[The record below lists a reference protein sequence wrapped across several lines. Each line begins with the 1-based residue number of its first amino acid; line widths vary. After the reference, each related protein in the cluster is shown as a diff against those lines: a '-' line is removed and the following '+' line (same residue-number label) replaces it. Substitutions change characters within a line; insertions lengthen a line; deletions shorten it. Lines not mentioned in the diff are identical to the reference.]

1 MISSERLILRPVMMC
16 DRFDIFDY
24 SKNENIGRNA
34 GWAPHSSIDE
44 TESILDDIFIGKD
57 GIFSIILKERPKVI
71 GTIGLTDDP
80 ARSNPSSRML
90 GYSLSEEYWGKGY
103 MTEAVNSVLKYG
115 FENMG
120 LSIITANCYAENS
133 RSCSVLKKC
142 GFIYE
147 GTLRSCALSCD
158 GVLHGCEFYSI
169 TIDEYKKAV

>member
-1 MISSERLILRPVMMC
+1 
-16 DRFDIFDY
+16 
-24 SKNENIGRNA
+24 
-34 GWAPHSSIDE
+34 
-44 TESILDDIFIGKD
+44 
-57 GIFSIILKERPKVI
+57 
-71 GTIGLTDDP
+71 
-80 ARSNPSSRML
+80 ML

-133 RSCSVLKKC
+133 RSRSVLKKC

>member
-1 MISSERLILRPVMMC
+1 MISTERLILRPVMMC

-80 ARSNPSSRML
+80 ARSNPSLKDARLFSFRGILGKRIYDRSRKF
-90 GYSLSEEYWGKGY
+90 G
-103 MTEAVNSVLKYG
+103 LK
-115 FENMG
+115 
-120 LSIITANCYAENS
+120 IRI
-133 RSCSVLKKC
+133 
-142 GFIYE
+142 
-147 GTLRSCALSCD
+147 
-158 GVLHGCEFYSI
+158 
-169 TIDEYKKAV
+169 